1 MAREY
6 PRKVRDYTRPDL
18 QIDLERKKQW
28 PTKWHTCKNKYAE
41 IKGFI
46 GGNIKN
52 EARYCYYETGFIN
65 VHISC

>member
-46 GGNIKN
+46 GGNIKMKLGIVIT
-52 EARYCYYETGFIN
+52 RP
-65 VHISC
+65 IS